1 MNTFRDLG
9 AETGDT
15 ELETSLG
22 HIMRPCLKKKI
33 NKRVEWP
40 RCLVLG
46 ILGRFIQN
54 FVDYVSTICLRT
66 SIPFE

>member
-22 HIMRPCLKKKI
+22 HIMRPCLKKNKQKSRMATMSCFGDLGKI
-33 NKRVEWP
+33 YTK
-40 RCLVLG
+40 
-46 ILGRFIQN
+46 
-54 FVDYVSTICLRT
+54 LRGLCKHNM
-66 SIPFE
+66 S